1 MTHTANDS
9 QVKHSEK
16 ARQVFAKNTTPRWR
30 ALDTLEAYVDG
41 RQYVG
46 RPDWFNDDVPLLK
59 RAPCVIEPIVESA
72 IESYQD
78 LIFGESRF
86 PKITSGVQEDDR
98 AFDQRFGLGP
108 EDSATL
114 DHLIQAVIKQANV
127 AEVSREALARAMG
140 SRTAVGIAAVKDGRL
155 TIDLEPAKCCT
166 PTFDPMRPNEI
177 VALEIRYPYI
187 ELYWDSAEKSWAE
200 KCMLYRR
207 VIDAQNDITYR
218 PVKAP
223 EDGTPVS
230 QNASSWS
237 PHIEVYHRLGF
248 CPVVWYPYRKI
259 NSKRSDVDGIAIH
272 ERLLDE
278 IDAFNRTL
286 SQRHRA
292 GIYCGD
298 PQIIEIGVGA
308 DEDSGPSGQTSQALN
323 TYVDES
329 GRILPN
335 AAGAFSM
342 YTPGT
347 ASTGAR
353 KKGPNVTWRYSNPST
368 KVEFLQLHDT
378 ALRPLD
384 EEADRLRSLLAEGMS
399 WVRPLEASSSNS
411 KINVSRL
418 SGKTLRLLYKRQTSQ
433 CDTIR
438 PDTWNGWL
446 YPLIS
451 LLLRIVYEYAKDKSR
466 GALYLGGIEQA
477 QALLERFDV
486 KIEGPEGATR
496 WFNPSLTPV
505 WGAYFE
511 PDEQDQLL
519 TSQQLAQDFTNGFI
533 TLRTAVQKQASFY
546 AIDNVDAYM
555 KELEAETAKRKQEE
569 MDRTVEEATKIH
581 DATSEPDVPAF
592 GSGK

>member
-1 MTHTANDS
+1 MSYANDS

-16 ARQVFAKNTTPRWR
+16 AREVFAKNTTPRWR

-41 RQYVG
+41 RQYDG
-46 RPDWFNDDVPLLK
+46 RPDWFNDEIPLLK
-59 RAPCVIEPIVESA
+59 RKPCVIEPIVESA

-114 DHLIQAVIKQANV
+114 DHLIQAVLKQANV
-127 AEVSREALARAMG
+127 PEISREALARAMG
-140 SRTAVGIAAVKDGRL
+140 SRTAVGICGVRDGRL
-155 TIDLEPAKCCT
+155 VVDLEPAKCCT
-166 PTFDPMRPNEI
+166 PTFDPNRPDEI
-177 VALEIRYPYI
+177 VELEIKYPYI
-187 ELYWDSAEKSWAE
+187 ELYWDSSERSWAE

-207 VIDAQNDITYR
+207 VIDAQQDVTYY
-218 PVKAP
+218 PVRAP
-223 EDGTPVS
+223 EDGAPFAKTV
-230 QNASSWS
+230 WRE
-237 PHIEVYHRLGF
+237 HIAVPHRLGF

-259 NSKRSDVDGIAIH
+259 NSKRNDVDGIAIH

-308 DEDSGPSGQTSQALN
+308 DEDIGPSGNTSTAMN

-329 GRILPN
+329 GRVLPN
-335 AAGAFSM
+335 QAGAFSM

-353 KKGPNVTWRYSNPST
+353 KKGPNVTWRYSNPNT

-446 YPLIS
+446 YPLVS
-451 LLLRIVYEYAKDKSR
+451 LLLRIVYEYAKDSSR
-466 GALYLGGIEQA
+466 GALYLGGIEKA
-477 QALLERFDV
+477 QALLERFNV
-486 KIEGPEGATR
+486 EIAGAGGVGVTR
-496 WFNPSLTPV
+496 WFNPALSPI
-505 WGAYFE
+505 WGTYFE

-519 TSQQLAQDFTNGFI
+519 TSQQLKQDHESGFI

-546 AIDNVDAYM
+546 AIDNVDAYL
-555 KELEAETAKRKQEE
+555 KELEKETADRKQEE
-569 MDRTVEEATKIH
+569 MDRTVEEATRIH
-581 DATSEPDVPAF
+581 EATAEPEGPPF
-592 GSGK
+592 GGGK